1 MNADDND
8 WHRLRTAF
16 KSQSDDLCEAL
27 AAGGHRLCVSYVDP
41 STISAFVACRSI
53 PVDKNLGVRPI
64 ALIHK
69 TASKWRCGAGGR
81 LRCDGRNHSLTT
93 SSVEE

>member
-1 MNADDND
+1 MNADDWPGRCPSFN
-8 WHRLRTAF
+8 
-16 KSQSDDLCEAL
+16 SQSDDLCEAL
-27 AAGGHRLCVSYVDP
+27 AAGGQRLCVSYVDP
-41 STISAFVACRSI
+41 STITAFVACRSI

-69 TASKWRCGAGGR
+69 TASKWRCGACGR